1 MIKEVVVEAMD
12 VDVDVYCQ
20 RHLGL
25 ETKGEV
31 TDLDNVRSW
40 WW

>member
-1 MIKEVVVEAMD
+1 MGLVVVEAM
-12 VDVDVYCQ
+12 DVDVYCQ

-40 WW
+40 RW